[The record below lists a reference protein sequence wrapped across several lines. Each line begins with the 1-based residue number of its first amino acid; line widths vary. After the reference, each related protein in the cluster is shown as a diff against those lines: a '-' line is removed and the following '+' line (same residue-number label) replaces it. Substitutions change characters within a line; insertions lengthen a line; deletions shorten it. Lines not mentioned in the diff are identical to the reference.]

1 MSAVCWD
8 CVEDEYLKKIIEEKG
23 EVQLCSECESSNREA
38 FTANDLAEV
47 LDPVLQEHYA
57 PGEEVQKFGEDDD
70 HWWEQEGDPLSHIV
84 QEALDQY
91 FSFNDEIV
99 DALIEN
105 DDARPQDGEEPFFSN
120 DISYVSTGLRPYRL
134 RGWWDSVEEDL
145 KHHKRFFSSSA
156 KELFEYLFRGVET
169 RKFWDVAQKK
179 DVTVVREL
187 PEGSELF
194 RARICDSNEELKN
207 AITDPL
213 KHIGPPPPERARAE
227 RMSVDGVAVFY
238 GALESETCLAELR
251 PTIGGEAAVITV
263 RTTKILR
270 LLDFTRIKDSQH
282 VLSYFQPDFNEQA
295 ERNIFLRQ
303 LGSLI
308 SQPVRPGRQSDYL
321 ITQTMAEYL
330 AHVHGEQSDG
340 SLFRAEPFDGLLYKS
355 VQRKGGTNIVLFP
368 RPKSET
374 DNAFSVAYVSD
385 SVKFF
390 RTRTITYEHDEIRLG
405 LMNDGEIVQHSDGD
419 EIWEDE

>member
-1 MSAVCWD
+1 MSAVCWN
-8 CVEDEYLKKIIEEKG
+8 CVEDEHLKKIIQEKG
-23 EVQLCSECESSNREA
+23 EAQLCSECESSKRKA
-38 FTANDLAEV
+38 FTADDLAE
-47 LDPVLQEHYA
+47 LLSPILQEHYA
-57 PGEEVQKFGEDDD
+57 PGEEVQKFGGDDD

-84 QEALDQY
+84 QEALEQY
-91 FSFNDEIV
+91 FSFNDEIA
-99 DALIEN
+99 DALIDN

-120 DISYVSTGLRPYRL
+120 ETNYVGTGLRPYRL
-134 RGWWDSVEEDL
+134 RNWWDSVEEDL

-156 KELFEYLFRGVET
+156 KELFEYLFRGVEA

-179 DVTVVREL
+179 YVTVVREL

-194 RARICDSNEELKN
+194 RARICDSNEKLKN
-207 AITDPL
+207 AIADPL

-238 GALESETCLAELR
+238 GAPESETCLAELR
-251 PTIGGEAAVITV
+251 PTIGSEAAVITV
-263 RTTKILR
+263 RTAKALR
-270 LLDFTRIKDSQH
+270 LLDFTRIKDSH
-282 VLSYFQPDFNEQA
+282 RVLSYFQPDFNEQA
-295 ERNIFLRQ
+295 EKNIFLRQ

-308 SQPVRPGRQSDYL
+308 SQPVRPGRESDYL

-330 AHVHGEQSDG
+330 AHVHGEQSDD

-374 DNAFSVAYVSD
+374 DNAFPVAYVSD

-390 RTRTITYEHDEIRLG
+390 RTRTITYEHNEMRLG
-405 LMNDGEIVQHSDGD
+405 LMDDGEIVQHSDGD